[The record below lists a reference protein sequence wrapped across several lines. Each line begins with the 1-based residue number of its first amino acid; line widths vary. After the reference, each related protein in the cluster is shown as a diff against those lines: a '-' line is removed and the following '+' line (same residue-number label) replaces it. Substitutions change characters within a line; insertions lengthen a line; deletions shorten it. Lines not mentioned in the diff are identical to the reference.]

1 MIRKHY
7 TPAQKAA
14 IVLELLKEE
23 DTLPRI
29 ASRHGVHPNQLRKW
43 KAQALEGFPKLFTDD
58 EQDKR
63 ELESEHQRQMNEL
76 YGEIGRLTTQ
86 LAWLKK
92 NLASNLTRAERLAL
106 LEREQSNLSLR
117 RQCDLLSLNRTS
129 LYYQPLPPSPAEL
142 YVKRR
147 IDEIYTECPFYGS
160 RKITALLRLEMDINR
175 KAVQRHMRQMGIAGI
190 CPGPNISR
198 RNSEHRVFP
207 YLLRN
212 VTASYPN
219 HVWGIDITYIR
230 LRQGW
235 LYLVVVLD
243 WFSRYVLA
251 WELSDTL
258 DIGFV
263 LTCLQRALTQ
273 AKPQICNSDQGS
285 HFTSPQYVDVLL
297 TAEVQ
302 ISMDGRGRA
311 RDNIFT
317 ERLWRTVKYEEVYL
331 NEYINPRTAHAGLG
345 RYFPFYNY
353 ERPHQ
358 SLDYR
363 TPASVYF
370 G

>member
-1 MIRKHY
+1 MMRKHY

-43 KAQALEGFPKLFTDD
+43 KTQALEGFPKLFTDD

-92 NLASNLTRAERLAL
+92 NLASNLARTERLAL
-106 LEREQSNLSLR
+106 VERAQSELDLKL
-117 RQCDLLSLNRTS
+117 QCELLSLNRTS
-129 LYYQPLPPSPAEL
+129 LYYQALPPSPTEL
-142 YVKRR
+142 LIKRR
-147 IDEIYTECPFYGS
+147 IDEIYTAYPFYGS
-160 RKITALLRLEMDINR
+160 RKIAALLQQEMVINR
-175 KAVQRHMRQMGIAGI
+175 KAVQRHMREMGIAGI
-190 CPGPNISR
+190 VPGPNTSKR
-198 RNSEHRVFP
+198 DTEHRVFP

-212 VTASYPN
+212 ITASYPN

-230 LRQGW
+230 LVHGW
-235 LYLVVVLD
+235 LYLVAVLD

-258 DIGFV
+258 DLGFV
-263 LTCLQRALTQ
+263 LTCMQRALTQ
-273 AKPQICNSDQGS
+273 AQPQICNSDQGS
-285 HFTSPQYVDVLL
+285 HFTSQPYIELL
-297 TAEVQ
+297 LAANVQ

-317 ERLWRTVKYEEVYL
+317 ERLWRSVKYEEVYL
-331 NEYINPRTAHAGLG
+331 NEYANPRGAQSGLG

-353 ERPHQ
+353 KRPHQ

-363 TPASVYF
+363 TPATVYF
-370 G
+370 A